1 MTLHRITANVQGADG
16 VRRDVFEGQDHLVVP
31 VVMIVEGVLNGAM
44 VPQSEFGRHVEAWNG
59 RPIPVL
65 HPEENGAAI
74 SANRPDII
82 ERNTIGQ
89 IFSARSEG
97 GKLKAEAWVNVAKAG
112 RLGYG
117 DLVAQLET
125 GAVVEVSTGYFADD
139 ENKSGEFNGVAYHV
153 IHRNL
158 RPDHLALLPGQ
169 IGACSVKDGC
179 GTRVNSKKETFAMKV
194 NEAWAVLSK
203 HLGLKSNCEC
213 EDNMDILKQAEGMV
227 KANALD
233 AKQLAAIQGMEPKD
247 REVMAA
253 FIAALGATGGDDE
266 MGEVEEMEDA
276 APEEETPPM
285 VQTQSKKA
293 GIKTMPEAD
302 LDTLVANRVADHLRR
317 HDVVGK
323 LTANDANKLTADQMK
338 AMSVEQLEAVEQM
351 IRPADY
357 SGQGGFATN
366 SDVIDANV
374 TPLVPRGILATH
386 AKKGA

>member
-1 MTLHRITANVQGADG
+1 MTLHTITANFQGADG
-16 VRRDVFEGQDHLVVP
+16 VRRDVFEGQDYLVVP

-44 VPQSEFGRHVEAWNG
+44 VPQSEFGRHVQSWNG
-59 RPIPVL
+59 RPVPVL

-89 IFSARSEG
+89 IFNARSEG
-97 GKLKAEAWVNVAKAG
+97 GKLKAEAWVNVAKAQ

-117 DLVAQLET
+117 DLVVQLEA
-125 GAVVEVSTGYFADD
+125 GDVIEVSTGYFADD
-139 ENKSGEFNGVAYHV
+139 ENKSGEFNGVPYHV

-169 IGACSVKDGC
+169 IGACSAKDGC
-179 GTRVNSKKETFAMKV
+179 GTRNNSKKETFAMKV

-203 HLGLKSNCEC
+203 HMGLKSNCEC
-213 EDNMDILKQAEGMV
+213 EDHMDIVKQAEGMV

-233 AKQLAAIQGMEPKD
+233 AKQLAAIQGMSPED
-247 REVMAA
+247 RNVMAA
-253 FIAALGATGGDDE
+253 FISALGDTGGGDD
-266 MGEVEEMEDA
+266 MGEVDDMEDDA
-276 APEEETPPM
+276 KEEDMPPM
-285 VQTQSKKA
+285 VQTQNLKA
-293 GIKTMPEAD
+293 MSDAD

-323 LTANDANKLTADQMK
+323 LTANEANKLTGDQMK
-338 AMSVEQLEAVEQM
+338 AMSVDQLEAIEQM

-357 SGQGGFATN
+357 SGQGGFAAN

>member
-1 MTLHRITANVQGADG
+1 MTLHTITANFQGAEG
-16 VRRDVFEGQDHLVVP
+16 VRRDVFEGQDYLVVP

-44 VPQSEFGRHVEAWNG
+44 VPQSEFGRHVQSWNG
-59 RPIPVL
+59 RPVPVL

-89 IFSARSEG
+89 IFNARAEG
-97 GKLKAEAWVNVAKAG
+97 GKLKAEAWVNVAKAQ
-112 RLGYG
+112 RLGYN
-117 DLVAQLET
+117 DLLTQLET
-125 GAVVEVSTGYFADD
+125 GDVVEVSTGYFSDD
-139 ENKSGEFNGVAYHV
+139 ENKSGEFNGVPYHV

-169 IGACSVKDGC
+169 IGACSAKDGC

-203 HLGLKSNCEC
+203 HMGLKSNCEC
-213 EDNMDILKQAEGMV
+213 EDHMDIVKQAEGLV

-233 AKQLAAIQGMEPKD
+233 AKQLAAIQGMSPED
-247 REVMAA
+247 RNVMAA
-253 FIAALGATGGDDE
+253 FISALGDTGGGDD
-266 MGEVEEMEDA
+266 MDEVDDMADGAKEEDM
-276 APEEETPPM
+276 PPM
-285 VQTQSKKA
+285 VQTQNKKQD
-293 GIKTMPEAD
+293 IKTMSEAD
-302 LDTLVANRVADHLRR
+302 MDALVANKVADHLRR

-323 LTANDANKLTADQMK
+323 LTANEANKLTGDQMK
-338 AMSVEQLEAVEQM
+338 AMSVDQLEAIEQM

-357 SGQGGFATN
+357 SGQGGFAAN